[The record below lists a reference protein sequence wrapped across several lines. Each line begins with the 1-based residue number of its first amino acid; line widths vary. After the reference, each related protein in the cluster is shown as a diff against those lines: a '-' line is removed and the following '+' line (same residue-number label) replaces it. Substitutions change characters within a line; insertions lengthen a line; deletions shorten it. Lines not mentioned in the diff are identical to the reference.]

1 MFDLSW
7 TSWFLIGL
15 GCFSIGLGKTGI
27 PGINIF
33 FVPLLAMI
41 LPARASTGFLLPMLI
56 FADLFAVTYYRRH
69 AQWRHLLRLL
79 PSAVVGISI
88 GYLGLR
94 YFSDAVLRPA
104 IGGIVLVML
113 AVQLIRGRKTDRES
127 HIPEGAWFSI
137 LMGLLAGVTTMMANA
152 AGPVMA
158 IYLLTMRL
166 PKEEYVGTGAWFFFL
181 VNLIKVPFS
190 ASLGLIT
197 LETLRYNAF
206 LTPAI
211 AVGAVSGILLLKV
224 LPQKAFRV
232 AVQVVAAVSAVRL
245 LF

>member
-1 MFDLSW
+1 MFDLTW
-7 TSWFLIGL
+7 TSWALIGL
-15 GCFSIGLGKTGI
+15 GCFAIGLGKTGV

-33 FVPLLAMI
+33 FVPLLATI

-79 PSAVVGISI
+79 PSALVGIVI
-88 GYLGLR
+88 GYFGLR
-94 YFSDAVLRPA
+94 FFSDAQLRPI
-104 IGGIVLVML
+104 IGVIVLIML
-113 AVQLIRGRKTDRES
+113 AVQVIRSRKPEEET
-127 HIPEGAWFSI
+127 HIPQGAWFSM

-166 PKEEYVGTGAWFFFL
+166 PKQEYVGTGAWFFFL

-197 LETLRYNAF
+197 LETLKVNAV

-211 AVGAVSGILLLKV
+211 ALGAVMGILLLKV
-224 LPQKAFRV
+224 LPQRIFRII
-232 AVQVVAAVSAVRL
+232 VQVVAAVSAVRL